1 MFIDVIQLGY
11 NPLGC
16 IRVLTYSGNCWEMK
30 EERARETAS
39 HLNRQ
44 ELRLA
49 HSLGLAKQ
57 TLPEK
62 LELRITASIRR

>member
-1 MFIDVIQLGY
+1 
-11 NPLGC
+11 
-16 IRVLTYSGNCWEMK
+16 MK